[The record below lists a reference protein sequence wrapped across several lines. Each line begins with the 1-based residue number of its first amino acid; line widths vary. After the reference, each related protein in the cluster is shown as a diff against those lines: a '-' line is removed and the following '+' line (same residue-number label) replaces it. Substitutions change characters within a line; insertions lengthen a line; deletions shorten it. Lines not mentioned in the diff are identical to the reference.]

1 MPRQLKCQNTL
12 NWGSTLKL
20 EGCLTQPDKLYW
32 KTKKKNLLGGKSET
46 KVIRASS
53 SGKQKRPFRREK

>member
-1 MPRQLKCQNTL
+1 MVKNVPRQLKCKNTF

-32 KTKKKNLLGGKSET
+32 KTKKTFS
-46 KVIRASS
+46 
-53 SGKQKRPFRREK
+53 REK